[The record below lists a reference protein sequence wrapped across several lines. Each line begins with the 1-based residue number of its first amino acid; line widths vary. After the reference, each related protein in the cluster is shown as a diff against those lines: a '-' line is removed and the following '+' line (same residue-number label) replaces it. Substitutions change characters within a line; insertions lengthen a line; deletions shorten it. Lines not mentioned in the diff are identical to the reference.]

1 MFGCKRLT
9 HLFFADDLIF
19 SDRKARSD
27 ILALQLKILN
37 FTGLFINGVTLFYFF
52 TGFFMLML

>member
-1 MFGCKRLT
+1 MFGCIRLT

-37 FTGLFINGVTLFYFF
+37 FTGLFISGVTLFYFF
-52 TGFFMLML
+52 AGFFMLML